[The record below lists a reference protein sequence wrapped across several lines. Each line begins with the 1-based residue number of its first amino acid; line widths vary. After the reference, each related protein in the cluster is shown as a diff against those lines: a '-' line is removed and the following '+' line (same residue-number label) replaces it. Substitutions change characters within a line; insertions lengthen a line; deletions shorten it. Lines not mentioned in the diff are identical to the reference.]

1 MLTNEQVEAYNT
13 HGYVTVAGV
22 LSPQEIEEL
31 RRVTEKF
38 VDRSRQ
44 ATDHTDEFD
53 LEPGHTAE
61 VPRLRRLK
69 HPETLHPAYDAVM
82 RNKTIVDMV
91 AQLVGPNVRHFGG
104 KLNMKAAGFGSPVEW
119 HQDFAFAARTND
131 DMLAVGVPF
140 DDMTEE
146 NGCLLIVPGSHK
158 GPIYNHFQ
166 GDVFVGGITDPDF
179 DPGQVVP
186 IELAAGDISIHHG
199 RSLHASAPNTTPDK
213 PRRLYL
219 LQMCAADA
227 WQVSATD
234 DPHGDQDA
242 NMLRGEAPT
251 EPRWIETP
259 PIPTPDNI
267 KQGLSGS
274 IYESQKLLE
283 RRFFEQG

>member
-91 AQLVGPNVRHFGG
+91 APTGGPQRASLRWQAQHE
-104 KLNMKAAGFGSPVEW
+104 S
-119 HQDFAFAARTND
+119 
-131 DMLAVGVPF
+131 
-140 DDMTEE
+140 
-146 NGCLLIVPGSHK
+146 
-158 GPIYNHFQ
+158 
-166 GDVFVGGITDPDF
+166 
-179 DPGQVVP
+179 
-186 IELAAGDISIHHG
+186 G
-199 RSLHASAPNTTPDK
+199 R
-213 PRRLYL
+213 
-219 LQMCAADA
+219 
-227 WQVSATD
+227 
-234 DPHGDQDA
+234 
-242 NMLRGEAPT
+242 LR
-251 EPRWIETP
+251 
-259 PIPTPDNI
+259 
-267 KQGLSGS
+267 
-274 IYESQKLLE
+274 
-283 RRFFEQG
+283 